1 MRNNT
6 DARFEDL
13 YRAHAREV
21 HGYCLRRMSSEET
34 KDATSEVFLVAWRR
48 YGDVPQGDEALPCLY
63 GVARNVL
70 ANRARSV
77 RRRDRLAAKAA
88 ANHDP
93 TVPGPEPQIV
103 RNEEHAA
110 LLRALSGLP
119 ERDQEVLRLV
129 EWEGLTREQVAEM
142 FFVSRAAIDTRIAR
156 AYKKMAKT
164 LNVSQQ
170 DLFTTPV
177 TVEEGGEA

>member
-129 EWEGLTREQVAEM
+129 EWEGPYQGAGGRDVLRKQGSHRQADRKGIQEDGKDAERFATR
-142 FFVSRAAIDTRIAR
+142 SIHDPRDC
-156 AYKKMAKT
+156 
-164 LNVSQQ
+164 
-170 DLFTTPV
+170 
-177 TVEEGGEA
+177 